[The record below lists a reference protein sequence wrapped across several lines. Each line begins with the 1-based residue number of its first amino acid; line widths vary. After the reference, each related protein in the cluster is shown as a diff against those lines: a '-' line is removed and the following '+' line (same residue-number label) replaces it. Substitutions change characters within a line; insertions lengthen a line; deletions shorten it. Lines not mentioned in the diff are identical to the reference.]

1 MDRDEEPRGDF
12 LMPAFSDDAL
22 KAALLKR
29 LQADHQDDPAAGAA
43 PAKKKGIG
51 AGPYAALIGGHVA
64 DAATTLH
71 ALKTVPGAVEANPL
85 LGGFGPAGIAMKGGS
100 ALLQALLMKK
110 LASSGHPT
118 AAKAL
123 GYGIGGA
130 MGALAARNSQVGK
143 K

>member
-1 MDRDEEPRGDF
+1 
-12 LMPAFSDDAL
+12 MPAFDEAAL
-22 KAALLKR
+22 KAAIQKR
-29 LQADHQDDPAAGAA
+29 LADHSEDPAAAA
-43 PAKKKGIG
+43 VPEKKGIG
-51 AGPYAALIGGHVA
+51 PAPYLALIGGHVA

-71 ALKTVPGAVEANPL
+71 ALKTVPGAQEANPL
-85 LGGFGPAGIAMKGGS
+85 LGGFGPAGIALKGGS

-110 LASSGHPT
+110 LTEKGHPT